1 MPQLNAQPQSLQ
13 QQPIPGSQ
21 MNPQVQMEQQPCRF
35 PPAISVNRLNPQVQR
50 QLRETQELIKDS
62 CSQLYGSSGYTTSA
76 GPPAMRTQPR
86 TTVRRPTLE
95 TQYSQEL
102 S

>member
-1 MPQLNAQPQSLQ
+1 MPQMNAQQSPI
-13 QQPIPGSQ
+13 QQP
-21 MNPQVQMEQQPCRF
+21 PQTQSALEPSITRF
-35 PPAISVNRLNPQVQR
+35 PPAIAVQRLAPQVQR

-62 CSQLYGSSGYTTSA
+62 CSQLYGSGYTGV
-76 GPPAMRTQPR
+76 GPPALRTQPR
-86 TTVRRPTLE
+86 PTVRRPTLE